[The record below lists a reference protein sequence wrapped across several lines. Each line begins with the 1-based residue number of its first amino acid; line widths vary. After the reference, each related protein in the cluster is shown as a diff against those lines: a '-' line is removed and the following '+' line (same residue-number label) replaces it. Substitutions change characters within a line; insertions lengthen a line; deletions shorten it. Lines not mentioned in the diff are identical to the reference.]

1 MSMII
6 IKRKNVKKCD
16 NNVDNFTQSTLT
28 NKNLIEFVNPRN
40 DWEIE
45 MKPG

>member
-6 IKRKNVKKCD
+6 IKWKNVKKC
-16 NNVDNFTQSTLT
+16 NKNVDNFTQSTVT
-28 NKNLIEFVNPRN
+28 KKIIEFVNPRN

-45 MKPG
+45 IKPS